1 MKLSKKQIIWSA
13 VLAVIIASAA
23 ILYCVGK
30 NNGWFNIF
38 MSQKELRDYVM
49 SFGAL
54 APLAYFLLQFFQV
67 IVSPIPGN
75 VTTVVGGMLFGF
87 FPAFLISLAAV
98 FSGSVCAFLL
108 GKWFGRPLVEKI
120 VGKNIVDKYLNT
132 VSSRQ
137 RMVLILMFLF
147 PFFPDDALCLIA
159 GLTAISLPS
168 FCLIAIATRPW
179 GLLFSSLVGSG
190 LISMPGWAWI
200 TIAVTVAVIFVLSIK
215 YAPVIEERTRLWIE
229 KIFRRGKDESQAP

>member
-1 MKLSKKQIIWSA
+1 MKLSKKQILWG
-13 VLAVIIASAA
+13 VLLLIVIAAAVI
-23 ILYCVGK
+23 LYYIGK
-30 NNGWFNIF
+30 NNGWFVIF
-38 MSQKELRDYVM
+38 ESQQQLREYVM

-54 APLAYFLLQFFQV
+54 APLAFFLIQFFQV

-87 FPAFLISLAAV
+87 LPAFLISLTAV

-120 VGKNIVDKYLNT
+120 AGKNVVEKYLKT

-137 RMVLILMFLF
+137 KFVLILMFLF

-159 GLTAISLPS
+159 GLTAMSLPS
-168 FCLIAIATRPW
+168 FCTLMAITRPW
-179 GLLFSSLVGSG
+179 GLLFSALIGAG
-190 LISMPGWAWI
+190 LISMPDWAWI
-200 TIAVTVAVIFVLSIK
+200 IIIVVVAGLFVISIK
-215 YAPVIEERTRLWIE
+215 YAPVIEDRIKNFIE
-229 KIFRRGKDESQAP
+229 KRFHKTNPDK